1 MIAWTAINKMAA
13 RRDDEASRTSIS
25 GDANLIPVM
34 ATARA
39 RTYPDPGY
47 EGELKVAAE
56 SHRPRGSRRKP
67 WNMHMLSPSI
77 QREPGSVRTN
87 ASQSIAF
94 GLERIGLISLR
105 FPLLVGLAAI
115 VLLIAAAFGITRIKV
130 DDSLSQLFR
139 SETPEFK
146 TFEEVTRRFPSNE
159 FDVLIV
165 VEGKHLLERASIEK
179 LRDLVT
185 DLQLIEGTRGII
197 SLFSARQPPQGGE
210 LPAPLFPE
218 QLPEGAEYDRL
229 VQRVM
234 NNEVV
239 RGKLLSEDGELT
251 LIVLALDPD
260 VVASSRLRDVIAN
273 IQKTIDDDLAGSGLT
288 ARLSGVPVMQLEIRN
303 AVERDRL
310 LYNAFGFA
318 AGALIAIVFFRR
330 PSFMIIAAGP
340 PLIAIVIALGALGW
354 FDFRLNMFLN
364 VMTPL
369 IMVISFSDSMQLT
382 FAARDRLLQGQG
394 RFEAFCNSM
403 LVVGP
408 PSVRT
413 HATAALSFIALQF
426 SESHLIRTFG
436 EAGLVATLIA
446 MFAVLMLVPLLGVLL
461 VRKES
466 MFAAEVKEADTAV
479 DVLRRFCA
487 WIAARM
493 VSRPGLYS
501 LLSFLIVGGLGL
513 IYANLEPRYRLA
525 DQVPDREQAVAASH
539 RLDTKL
545 NGANPIDVLIEFPR
559 GTSLYAPEALATLA
573 EVHATFEKQPGI
585 ANVWSLETLRRWLA
599 EKLGKSDVATLKQY
613 VDMLPEYLTRRFI
626 SAEQNA
632 VLVSGRV
639 PDVDAS
645 QLLPVIESLDKAL
658 DQVRAKHPGYE
669 MAVTGLSAISARNS
683 ALMIKKLNRGLTLE
697 FLFVAAFIGLAF
709 RSVVVML
716 ASILPGIFPV
726 VLSGTLL
733 WLIGEGLQFAS
744 VVALTVSFGLGLS
757 ATIHF
762 LNRLR
767 PEERPDEDPAI
778 AVERATVLVGPPL
791 ILTSVVLAC
800 GLIVTVFSDLPSL
813 RLFGWLSAFAM
824 LAALAADL
832 LILRPTVTFLSRL
845 ARPLGEK
852 RLPRRA
858 F

>member
-1 MIAWTAINKMAA
+1 METSRSKQP
-13 RRDDEASRTSIS
+13 RPGSPRTS
-25 GDANLIPVM
+25 G
-34 ATARA
+34 
-39 RTYPDPGY
+39 
-47 EGELKVAAE
+47 
-56 SHRPRGSRRKP
+56 
-67 WNMHMLSPSI
+67 
-77 QREPGSVRTN
+77 
-87 ASQSIAF
+87 SQSIAL

-105 FPLLVGLAAI
+105 FPLLVGLTTI
-115 VLLIAAAFGITRIKV
+115 VLLIAAGFGLARIKV

-139 SETPEFK
+139 SDTPEFK

-159 FDVLIV
+159 YDVLIV
-165 VEGKHLLERASIEK
+165 VEGKNLLERGSIER

-185 DLQLIEGTRGII
+185 DLQLIDGTRGII
-197 SLFSARQPPQGGE
+197 SMFSARQPPQGDA
-210 LPAPLFPE
+210 LPAPLFPD
-218 QLPEGAEYDRL
+218 QLPAGAEYDQL
-229 VQRVM
+229 VQRVK
-234 NNEVV
+234 NNEII
-239 RGKLLSEDGELT
+239 RGKLLSEDGQLT
-251 LIVLALDPD
+251 LIVLALDPEI
-260 VVASSRLRDVIAN
+260 VASSRLRDVIGEV
-273 IQKTIDDDLAGSGLT
+273 QKTIDADLAGTELT
-288 ARLSGVPVMQLEIRN
+288 ALLSGVPVMQLEIRN

-310 LYNAFGFA
+310 VYNAFGFA
-318 AGALIAIVFFRR
+318 AGALIAIIFFRR
-330 PSFMIIAAGP
+330 LSFMIIGAGP
-340 PLIAIVIALGALGW
+340 PLIAIVLALGALGW
-354 FDFRLNMFLN
+354 LDFRLNMFLN

-382 FAARDRLLQGQG
+382 FAARDRLLRGEG
-394 RFEAFCNSM
+394 RFEAFRNAM
-403 LVVGP
+403 FVVGP
-408 PSVRT
+408 ACVLT

-426 SESHLIRTFG
+426 SESDLIRTFG

-461 VRKES
+461 LRNES
-466 MFAAEVKEADTAV
+466 IFAAEVRGADSAI

-487 WIAARM
+487 WIAAKM
-493 VSRPGLYS
+493 VSHPGLYS
-501 LLSFLIVGGLGL
+501 LLGLFIVGGLGL
-513 IYANLEPRYRLA
+513 IYADLEPRYRLA

-539 RLDTKL
+539 RLDAKL
-545 NGANPIDVLIEFPR
+545 NGANPIDVLIEFPK
-559 GTSLYAPEALATLA
+559 GKSLYDPETLETIA

-599 EKLGKSDVATLKQY
+599 EKAGKSDVATLKQY
-613 VDMLPEYLTRRFI
+613 VDILPQYLTRRFI
-626 SAEQNA
+626 PAEQDA

-639 PDVDAS
+639 PDVDAG

-658 DQVRAKHPGYE
+658 DQVRAKHPGYQI
-669 MAVTGLSAISARNS
+669 AVTGLSAIAARNS

-733 WLIGEGLQFAS
+733 WAIGEGLQFAS

-767 PEERPDEDPAI
+767 QEERPDHDPAI

-800 GLIVTVFSDLPSL
+800 GLVVTVFSDLPSL

-845 ARPLGEK
+845 ARQIGRR
-852 RLPRRA
+852 RLHRLKQEH
-858 F
+858 